1 MKKITL
7 ILLIIITIF
16 TFSGCSK
23 LSRTYTETQNNLL
36 ITYIYD
42 ETLNMIVSKN
52 VYHIDTGIS
61 VEYTYFYHHTGWGT
75 NLIGVSAIAID
86 GNGQIISEF
95 EDRVQ

>member
-23 LSRTYTETQNNLL
+23 LSRIYTETQNNLL

-61 VEYTYFYHHTGWGT
+61 VEYTYFHHHTGCGT
-75 NLIGVSAIAID
+75 DLIGVSAIAID
-86 GNGQIISEF
+86 GSGQIISEF